1 VYTPSG
7 WELRV
12 THRLQPDDLRRGL
25 HRQAAHVISCLVGVN
40 KEARTDLHNHIQ
52 DHRDRRRQQPRQGL
66 DQGDC
71 RDLHLEVPQ
80 HHHLYRGRSN
90 TAEMGER

>member
-1 VYTPSG
+1 MYTPSG

-40 KEARTDLHNHIQ
+40 KEARTDLHIYLV
-52 DHRDRRRQQPRQGL
+52 DHRDRRRQQLRQGL
-66 DQGDC
+66 NPGD
-71 RDLHLEVPQ
+71 RLDLHLEVPQ
-80 HHHLYRGRSN
+80 HHRLY
-90 TAEMGER
+90 